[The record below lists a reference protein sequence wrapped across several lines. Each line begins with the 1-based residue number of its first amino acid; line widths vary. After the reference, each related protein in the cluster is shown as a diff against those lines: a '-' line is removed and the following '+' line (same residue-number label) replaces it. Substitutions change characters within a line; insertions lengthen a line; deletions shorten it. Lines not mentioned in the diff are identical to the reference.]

1 MAKKKDISKMTSIDL
16 KKAIEEKRKE
26 LAKLKGALAG
36 GKTTNTKAGRDLKK
50 EIARL
55 LTKLNLTTKDQ

>member
-1 MAKKKDISKMTSIDL
+1 MAIKKDISKMTSADF

-26 LAKLKGALAG
+26 LAKVKGALIG
-36 GKTTNTKAGRDLKK
+36 GKITNTKASRDLKR

-55 LTKLNLTTKDQ
+55 LTGLKTIESE